1 MRIGIRWWTVGLIM
15 LGAILNFLTRST
27 LSVAAPTVMAALH
40 IDAQHYS
47 WITGAFQGT
56 IMLQPAVGYI
66 LDVVGM
72 KYGMALFALAWSL
85 ISMAH
90 GLAFNWQ
97 SLAFLRGL
105 LGFAEGTGNPGGMK
119 VIAEWFPARERGFA
133 GGASIEPTEAPI
145 L

>member
-1 MRIGIRWWTVGLIM
+1 
-15 LGAILNFLTRST
+15 
-27 LSVAAPTVMAALH
+27 MAALH

-56 IMLQPAVGYI
+56 IMLQPVVGYV
-66 LDVVGM
+66 LDVAGM

-119 VIAEWFPARERGFA
+119 VIAEWFPP
-133 GGASIEPTEAPI
+133 ASAAWPAASTISAPRSDRCWRRPSWPGRSR